1 MMVLGLRG
9 GRRAARRGVRQVR
22 CVAAAERARAAGRAA
37 SGFPPRRFP
46 MAETGS
52 QA

>member
-1 MMVLGLRG
+1 MAAVMVVLGLRS
-9 GRRAARRGVRQVR
+9 GRRAARWGAWQVR
-22 CVAAAERARAAGRAA
+22 CVAAAGRAA